1 MFRGETMR
9 KFLALIALLFAAGVC
24 RDSLAMTVAMVTSC
38 PAGMDQKVETVT
50 GMFKVHVICDH
61 VMFEIPVN
69 MLNHDML
76 VNTEFAALSTGSDY
90 VAPGSVVD
98 NRVIRWVRRGNKL
111 YLENVRYEMWA
122 QDMTSLQ
129 RGVESASLRTVIKA
143 FEIIMEGPEHAP
155 VIDITGLFV
164 SEVPDGFALEFMQYF
179 HMNAID
185 AKRSFIETV
194 KAFPQN
200 IDIRYQQT

>member
-1 MFRGETMR
+1 MNMTRIFCLMVSMLLTA
-9 KFLALIALLFAAGVC
+9 ALC
-24 RDSLAMTVAMVTSC
+24 RPSFAMTSAMVASC

-61 VMFEIPVN
+61 VMFEIPDK
-69 MLNHDML
+69 MLNRDML
-76 VNTEFAALSTGSDY
+76 VNTEFAALSTGSDF

-122 QDMTSLQ
+122 QNMSSLQ

-143 FEIIMEGPEHAP
+143 FDIIMEGPAKAP
-155 VIDITGLFV
+155 VIDITTLFV

-185 AKRSFIETV
+185 PKRSFIESV

-200 IDIRYQQT
+200 IDIRFQ